1 MTLDEVKELIFFCP
15 FKLYNDFI
23 VKKVQIE
30 DNLQAIPDSSDC
42 DTESLSERLS
52 VIKKYR
58 NANGKDPSLDQN
70 EDYDSNQTFELVK
83 AKYNHSKDD
92 RTNEGF

>member
-1 MTLDEVKELIFFCP
+1 M
-15 FKLYNDFI
+15 
-23 VKKVQIE
+23 
-30 DNLQAIPDSSDC
+30 
-42 DTESLSERLS
+42 
-52 VIKKYR
+52 IKKYR
-58 NANGKDPSLDQN
+58 NVNVKDPSLDQN